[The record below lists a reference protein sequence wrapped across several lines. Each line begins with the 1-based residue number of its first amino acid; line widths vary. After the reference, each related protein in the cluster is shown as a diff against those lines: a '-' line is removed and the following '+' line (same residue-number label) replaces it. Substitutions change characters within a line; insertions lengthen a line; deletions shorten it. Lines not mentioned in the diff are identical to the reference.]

1 MRRLTV
7 KRRGMGMVAAVA
19 ILGLGGFGAAGTAS
33 AQEGG
38 LSALPEELQALYVG
52 IEDTIMPAAFDDFE
66 MPAQPWKWCHS
77 ESYQGNPWRVSVTEE
92 LERLVGLYIEQGWV
106 SDFEMSDSNGD
117 VSRQIAQIQAFI
129 DKGCSVITSF
139 AGSATALNGAI
150 EAAYEAGI
158 PYIAGA
164 GAVTSPYAIN
174 VDSNY
179 VAFGRDLA
187 QAIVDDLGGEGS
199 VLRVE
204 GIAGSPI
211 VAQQRMGADM
221 AFDAAPGITV
231 VRDVNGN
238 WTANVTKSVVLQ
250 VLATNPAPIDAVWT
264 SGSEARVVAEAFV
277 EAGREMPL
285 ITGSISGDALGYWHE
300 HQDQFRFEGGALMPS
315 WTAQTLFRVAVRVL
329 EGQQPLVNTLMIPV
343 PAVRNAELEAWY
355 RPCMTP
361 DAVSVFPVAPED
373 PMPESLMDG
382 YFANPSPVTLFDYA
396 DTPDACGA
404 E

>member
-1 MRRLTV
+1 MRTSKATLLST
-7 KRRGMGMVAAVA
+7 AAVMA
-19 ILGLGGFGAAGTAS
+19 IGLVTAAHAQS
-33 AQEGG
+33 ADGP
-38 LSALPEELQALYVG
+38 LSALPPELQALYAGV
-52 IEDTIMPAAFDDFE
+52 EDTIQAAAYGDME
-66 MPAQPWKWCHS
+66 MPPKPWKWCHS
-77 ESYQGNPWRVSVTEE
+77 ESYQGNPWRVSVTQE

-106 SDFEMSDSNGD
+106 TDFEMSDSNGD

-139 AGSATALNGAI
+139 AGSSTALNGAI
-150 EAAYEAGI
+150 EAAYQAGI
-158 PYIAGA
+158 PFITGA

-179 VAFGRDLA
+179 VAFGYDLA
-187 QAIVDDLGGEGS
+187 KAIVDDLGGEGN

-204 GIAGSPI
+204 GIAGSPL
-211 VAQQRMGADM
+211 VAQQREGADA
-221 AFDAAPGITV
+221 AFAEAPGINV

-250 VLATNPAPIDAVWT
+250 VLATNPQPIHAVWT

-277 EAGREMPL
+277 QAGREVPL

-300 HQDQFRFEGGALMPS
+300 NQDTFRFEGGALMPS

-329 EGQQPLVNTLMIPV
+329 EGQNPKVNTIMVPV
-343 PAVRNAELEAWY
+343 PAVHNDELGEWY
-355 RPCMTP
+355 RECMTP
-361 DAVSVFPVAPED
+361 DAVSVFPVAPQD
-373 PMPESLMDG
+373 PLPDELMDG
-382 YFANPSPVTLFDYA
+382 YFENPAPVALFDYA
-396 DTPDACGA
+396 DTPDPCAAA